1 MSLPVS
7 LRVPYALNHL
17 SDAKK
22 FMAEPKL
29 RREGRAP
36 GVWPTGG
43 RVERRTTA
51 LLCFKSPAA
60 KPSAGLKGSQRA
72 GVPSSCEEPVRKDPG
87 RHEGGGGL
95 TDAKEQGQRARL
107 GAMAKPCTAPV
118 QNGVLEGSMPI
129 EEKRREARDQERR
142 KRLARV
148 RRVFLFGQPER
159 SHSSRREGAG
169 EWGALPRDRNGDASQ
184 VNRGNGECDLQ
195 SGIAPPEVLKGSGGK
210 LLKHPWGEDIIP
222 TTQPRRN
229 RVREEGGVVGEMRA
243 PRLAD
248 IEAVG
253 EMNRRGNE
261 IDLRFGTMLNPGG
274 ALDANWGKAL
284 MVEE

>member
-1 MSLPVS
+1 
-7 LRVPYALNHL
+7 
-17 SDAKK
+17 
-22 FMAEPKL
+22 
-29 RREGRAP
+29 
-36 GVWPTGG
+36 
-43 RVERRTTA
+43 
-51 LLCFKSPAA
+51 
-60 KPSAGLKGSQRA
+60 
-72 GVPSSCEEPVRKDPG
+72 
-87 RHEGGGGL
+87 
-95 TDAKEQGQRARL
+95 
-107 GAMAKPCTAPV
+107 
-118 QNGVLEGSMPI
+118 MPI

-148 RRVFLFGQPER
+148 CRVFLVGQPER
-159 SHSSRREGAG
+159 SHSGRREGAG
-169 EWGALPRDRNGDASQ
+169 EGGALPRDGNSDATQ
-184 VNRGNGECDLQ
+184 VNCGNGEGDLQ
-195 SGIAPPEVLKGSGGK
+195 RGIAPPEVLKGSGGK
-210 LLKHPWGEDIIP
+210 LLNHPGGEDIIP
-222 TTQPRRN
+222 PTQPRRN